1 MSNHDFSDRLLS
13 VEQTTPAFR
22 ERYEKEIRKMLEKTL
37 TPLQRFAFGFST
49 VLSIG
54 MAVFFTWAAISGRG
68 LPPAFR
74 AMFGLGVLV
83 TLAWAIVGGRI
94 VLSGKMHLKTHP
106 NTLTGMMW
114 GFVLTVQI
122 VILMWGGQHPESVK
136 SVYMAIYGLT
146 FLLMAALFMVS
157 NRIEQSEL
165 NMKEKLLGIEM
176 RLAEIADSLPE
187 KENG

>member
-13 VEQTTPAFR
+13 AEQTTPAFR
-22 ERYEKEIRKMLEKTL
+22 GKYDREIRKMLEKTL
-37 TPLQRFAFGFST
+37 TPTQRFAFGFST

-54 MAVFFTWAAISGRG
+54 MAVFFTWAAIIGTG
-68 LPPAFR
+68 LPPVFR

-83 TLAWAIVGGRI
+83 TLAWTIIGGKI

-106 NTLTGMMW
+106 NALTGMMW

-146 FLLMAALFMVS
+146 FLLMAALFMLN

-165 NMKEKLLGIEM
+165 NTKQKLLGIEL
-176 RLAEIADSLPE
+176 RLAEIAESLPKKAE
-187 KENG
+187 